1 MKLTVAYRDKPAGG
15 FSGAKNHFVAFH
27 VEFSN
32 EERAIIQERGLYDQS
47 VSVPSDT
54 PPPTRSGDFLAML
67 MRIVGIILAPLGALF
82 ALVASL
88 KPQEAGAGGPGWTML
103 IAGIILFTIGKI
115 KDRQAY
121 KREASPDQ
129 KLTYRR
135 LLTTPDFVV
144 YAGSL
149 LEAQGYEAYVRES
162 LSEVAQSIRQS
173 VAVREQASYE
183 L

>member
-1 MKLTVAYRDKPAGG
+1 M
-15 FSGAKNHFVAFH
+15 
-27 VEFSN
+27 
-32 EERAIIQERGLYDQS
+32 I
-47 VSVPSDT
+47 
-54 PPPTRSGDFLAML
+54 
-67 MRIVGIILAPLGALF
+67 MRLIGIVLIPLGALF
-82 ALVASL
+82 AFLAHF
-88 KPQEAGAGGPGWTML
+88 KPQEASAGGPGWTML
-103 IAGIILFTIGKI
+103 IAGVILFTIGKI

-121 KREASPDQ
+121 KRETSPDQ
-129 KLTYRR
+129 NLTYRR